1 MSTLR
6 FNVRSNLGSNI
17 CSALCSKDRTN
28 IFYPGTHSNAGS
40 GRIAKDSAHCNGPS
54 AIKCEGLRF
63 IAAGFLPIAQIFRR
77 SVLNSMCKQPRIAKD
92 SVRRV
97 AQIK

>member
-54 AIKCEGLRF
+54 AIKYEGLR
-63 IAAGFLPIAQIFRR
+63 INCG
-77 SVLNSMCKQPRIAKD
+77 VLLANSANLSSQRA
-92 SVRRV
+92 
-97 AQIK
+97 